1 VTNLSLSNLVIYSA
15 QVLLVVV
22 CAAIGE
28 HIVRP
33 RAPRPRLAFWRAVVA
48 TCVLLPLWP
57 ARRVDVVMSS
67 ATIVTD
73 AVNRGSKAT
82 EASPTVPF
90 SLIPWLLLSGA
101 VARGAW
107 LGLGVLHLGRLRVR
121 GVPAALDGDIEALKH
136 ALAPHADLRWD
147 EHVDQPLTFGLWRP
161 VVLLRRRLSILSP
174 EARRAVVCHELLH
187 VSRHDWAWTLLEEA
201 VQTAFWFHPAMW
213 WALGQVQ
220 LSREETVDELVV
232 AITAARRPYMNA
244 LMMFAEARPALASAI
259 PYVRRRHLA
268 SRIKQLSQETVM
280 TPARWAFTGAALVLV
295 ILMSSLAVVST
306 LPLHASTPTADL
318 TAAAQA
324 GRASPGPRLN
334 PVSNTPLNM
343 RFTNT
348 PLTRILSFI
357 GSVTGIAITYEN
369 GYVDIPKVTIDV
381 KEATLEEALNQI
393 LAPNRLSYKVVDERS
408 ILVVRRV
415 Q

>member
-1 VTNLSLSNLVIYSA
+1 MTNLSLDNLVIYSA

-22 CAAIGE
+22 AAAIGA

-33 RAPRPRLAFWRAVVA
+33 SAPRPRLAFWRAVVA

-57 ARRVDVVMSS
+57 ARRVDVVMTS
-67 ATIVTD
+67 ASTVTD
-73 AVNRGSKAT
+73 AVDGGSKAT
-82 EASPTVPF
+82 EASPTVPL
-90 SLIPWLLLSGA
+90 SLVPWLLLSGA
-101 VARGAW
+101 IARGAW
-107 LGLGVLHLGRLRVR
+107 LGLGVLHLGRVR
-121 GVPAALDGDIEALKH
+121 SGRAALDGDIEALKH
-136 ALAPHADLRWD
+136 GLAPHADLRWD

-161 VVLLRRRLSILSP
+161 VVLLPRRLSALSP

-187 VSRHDWAWTLLEEA
+187 VSRRDWAWTLLEET

-220 LSREETVDELVV
+220 LNREETVDELVV
-232 AITAARRPYMNA
+232 AITAIRRPYMHA
-244 LMMFAEARPALASAI
+244 LMMFAEARPVVASAI

-280 TPARWAFTGAALVLV
+280 TPARLAFTAALVLL
-295 ILMSSLAVVST
+295 ILTSSLGVVST
-306 LPLHASTPTADL
+306 LPLHASTPTGDL
-318 TAAAQA
+318 TATAQA
-324 GRASPGPRLN
+324 GRASPGPQLK
-334 PVSNTPLNM
+334 PVSSEPLNM
-343 RFTNT
+343 RFNA

-369 GYVDIPKVTIDV
+369 GYVDVPKVTVDV

-393 LAPNRLSYKVVDERS
+393 LTPNRLSYKVVDERS
-408 ILVVRRV
+408 ILIVRRV